1 MSDAPHTTRRAVLK
15 AGAVAAATA
24 VTGAVPL
31 AAFAL
36 PADGPRALTRHQFEL
51 LDELAEI
58 LIPAD
63 DESGGARA
71 AGVAAYID
79 GALAEEFDAAVKASF
94 LGGLALVDAG
104 ARARHGRPFLDI
116 TPAEREA
123 VVAAMAEGEADPQT
137 DDARFFATL
146 KRRVVHA
153 YYTSRIGIH
162 DDLHY
167 LGNTLQA
174 EYSGIDVSKR

>member
-1 MSDAPHTTRRAVLK
+1 MGDAPRPTRRTVLK
-15 AGAVAAATA
+15 AGAAAAATA

-36 PADGPRALTRHQFEL
+36 PAEGPRGLTRHQFEL

-63 DESGGARA
+63 DQSGGARA

-79 GALAEEFDAAVKASF
+79 GALADEFDAEVKASF
-94 LGGLALVDAG
+94 LRGLALVDIRAG
-104 ARARHGRPFLDI
+104 ARHGRPFLEI
-116 TPAEREA
+116 TPPEREA

-137 DDARFFATL
+137 DEARFFVVL

-162 DDLHY
+162 DELHY

-174 EYSGIDVSKR
+174 EYSGVDVSKR